1 MSTTAQPFGFFDL
14 PKEFRLMVYEHLH
27 TPQYVVQH
35 ISSSSESSGQV
46 EFRYMTFAV
55 GTLATCKL
63 MRDEV
68 QPFFVKAL
76 KTGDLET
83 THTFRVVY
91 GNRICAKRCLDTTI
105 SLMQVFGDFFDR
117 RYAADGFKNQIE
129 QVILATI
136 SAHNGIQG

>member
-1 MSTTAQPFGFFDL
+1 MYT
-14 PKEFRLMVYEHLH
+14 HLH
-27 TPQYVVQH
+27 TPRRVVQ
-35 ISSSSESSGQV
+35 QV
-46 EFRYMTFAV
+46 YLSLFSKRNGRIEFKYMNFAV
-55 GTLATCKL
+55 GALATCKL